1 MALSAILFNSDS
13 VNSLGFSSDSFKTEE
28 PSKIKE
34 MLQAEKEKA
43 EKSEQIESEKAAKEE
58 KKASEEEKK
67 AKKDAKASEEAE
79 KEERKRKFIERRKAE
94 EDSAVEEKKQ
104 ARLFATS
111 ENKTDTS
118 SSETDSAE
126 EGNSTDDKNKDS
138 VTLSK
143 IAGRLSSLSSLT
155 TRFESTNNRLS
166 MLDKDWA
173 TDEDFAYQQ
182 LQIIKDTIQQQS
194 PAAIFS
200 QANLNPG
207 RVVSLFQ

>member
-67 AKKDAKASEEAE
+67 AKKEAKASEEAE

-118 SSETDSAE
+118 SSETDNAE

-143 IAGRLSSLSSLT
+143 IAGRLSSLT

-173 TDEDFAYQQ
+173 TDEDIAYQQ